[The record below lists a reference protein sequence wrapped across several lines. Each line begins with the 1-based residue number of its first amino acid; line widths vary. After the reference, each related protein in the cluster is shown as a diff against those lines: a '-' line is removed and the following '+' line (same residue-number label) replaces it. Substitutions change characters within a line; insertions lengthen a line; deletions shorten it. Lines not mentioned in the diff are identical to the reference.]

1 MTILRIYLAAR
12 YSRWH
17 ELADYAQ
24 QLKTC
29 GFIVTSRWLEGRS
42 PISSDGLSEEAT
54 LEQRAWFAEQD
65 WNDLMAADTCIS
77 FTEPS
82 RSSNTRGGRH
92 VELGAALAA
101 GKRVIVVG
109 HRENVFHCLPQVEF
123 FRTWQECS
131 QTIVPYSCAYP
142 RVSLTEAPPALVAGR
157 HYMDSQENHSKRDIQ
172 I

>member
-1 MTILRIYLAAR
+1 MKTQRIYLAAR

-24 QLKTC
+24 QLRAY
-29 GFIVTSRWLEGRS
+29 GFTITSQWLEGRS
-42 PISSDGLSEEAT
+42 PLSSDGLSEEAT
-54 LEQRAWFAEQD
+54 LEQRTWFAQQD
-65 WNDLMAADTCIS
+65 WDDLMAADSCIS

-109 HRENVFHCLPQVEF
+109 HRENVFHCLPQIEF
-123 FRTWQECS
+123 FRTWQECF
-131 QTIVPYSCAYP
+131 QALVPYACAYP
-142 RVSLTEAPPALVAGR
+142 RTSLAETNAPVAVSHRSVDR
-157 HYMDSQENHSKRDIQ
+157 
-172 I
+172 